1 MVLADMMLR
10 MGRMGSDGARIRT
23 LGAELVISS
32 AVTAGDDAIRAGRCS
47 LAVIFTLLLL
57 PLLITLRIF
66 ESPTPEDA
74 AVADI
79 SDLGAAPLWT
89 TVMEDDEQLVTI
101 GGAIF
106 FELDSRDWFALPI
119 ASPEDNN
126 SDVLSPANC
135 SLLDDMYWGVML
147 LPLARI
153 DENACS
159 TAKTKTIIEE

>member
-74 AVADI
+74 AVAD
-79 SDLGAAPLWT
+79 S
-89 TVMEDDEQLVTI
+89 V
-101 GGAIF
+101 
-106 FELDSRDWFALPI
+106 FELLMGNDVGPRRDFIIAGSSTLSRD
-119 ASPEDNN
+119 
-126 SDVLSPANC
+126 
-135 SLLDDMYWGVML
+135 
-147 LPLARI
+147 RI
-153 DENACS
+153 D
-159 TAKTKTIIEE
+159 T